1 MTITESPSSEPDQ
14 QPDTTI
20 DQPVGKAGD
29 KIFFGLSF
37 GAASLILVTLACVAI
52 FLFVQGR
59 QGVTADPS
67 NFDGDQGFLEYVGP
81 FLFGTIY
88 ISAIALLLATPVAIA
103 VALYVSHYAPKRL
116 AQTLGY
122 FIDLLAAIPSVVY
135 GLWGISVLA
144 PILAD
149 TLMPWLR
156 DNLGF
161 LPFFGSDVVLSP
173 SGRSTLTVGIV
184 LAVMVLPIITAVS
197 REVFMQTPR
206 LHEEAS
212 LALGATR
219 WEMIRQA
226 VIPYGRS
233 GVISGAMLGL
243 GRALGETMAV
253 AIILSP
259 SFGYF
264 WDVLTNSN
272 SNSIAANIALQFPEA
287 AGVSVDRLMSP
298 YQTHSPDV
306 LTVEGP
312 WEDGHH
318 ARADA
323 LVTDKP
329 GLAIG
334 ILTADCGPI
343 LFADPAAGVVGAAH
357 SGWKGALTGVLENT
371 VAAMEARGAARE
383 NTVAVL
389 GPTISRLSYEVGPEF
404 HDREGQGGKPGLFR
418 TLQARWPF
426 HV

>member
-116 AQTLGY
+116 AQPLWSV
-122 FIDLLAAIPSVVY
+122 IELLAAIPSVVS
-135 GLWGISVLA
+135 GLWGIAVLA
-144 PILAD
+144 PILAVSV
-149 TLMPWLR
+149 MPWLR

-287 AGVSVDRLMSP
+287 AGVAVDRLIA
-298 YQTHSPDV
+298 TGLV
-306 LTVEGP
+306 LFIITFAVNAIARRIASAGFSGA
-312 WEDGHH
+312 DG
-318 ARADA
+318 
-323 LVTDKP
+323 
-329 GLAIG
+329 
-334 ILTADCGPI
+334 
-343 LFADPAAGVVGAAH
+343 
-357 SGWKGALTGVLENT
+357 
-371 VAAMEARGAARE
+371 
-383 NTVAVL
+383 
-389 GPTISRLSYEVGPEF
+389 
-404 HDREGQGGKPGLFR
+404 
-418 TLQARWPF
+418 
-426 HV
+426 